1 MKLAVLPFNAAS
13 GARPAMARQLSHFAV
28 EYAQAAIQ
36 EQIGQVNYM
45 AQFDDQGA
53 TRYALV
59 NPSEELNEIEMLTQ
73 LLEQSEFDSL
83 IDGLYRE
90 SELGSELTVR
100 TVNKAG
106 EVSNEH
112 AISITN
118 ATLFTALRELVTYI
132 TKAAGHENVKLEGD
146 MDLFGTDNPE
156 AFLNFMLG
164 FDSVQYIERAQGQV
178 VREFT
183 PQSGFDALQS
193 AVESDADWEAP
204 FLSLLN
210 LARMCTAARIG
221 TAEMIEGAL
230 QNAIS
235 VVPKDARGYFALG
248 EFYGALNE
256 HQKSAEMFE
265 KAIPLDEDEPALYTR
280 LGLAQM
286 NLGMPANAE
295 RNFRKAIDRELEPKP
310 STQYLAD
317 MLVSVGRGHEVPALW
332 KERIEADD
340 QNADAHVRL
349 GIALINTGQ
358 AEEGEKVFDNALE
371 NLEDALVVKR
381 MYAPYLAQKGDMD
394 RALDF
399 YEDCLD
405 VAPTDPGL
413 MYEYAQT
420 LVAANRGFEAPR
432 VLRDMLQLQLEP
444 NLRANVLATLVE
456 TDQPKRAEAVQL
468 AAQKVEE
475 GDVEGALRELRP
487 LKTWLGDYWK
497 MWAVIANAYNA
508 AEEWRDAE
516 EAAVKLVDLYPGCE
530 PAYIEYATALAGQER
545 HEEAYQALAVAL
557 NRIPGSAAIGLNLAM
572 AAKKIGRDD
581 EAKMLAGQLRPAL
594 QQRPDLIQVLD
605 QLEK

>member
-1 MKLAVLPFNAAS
+1 
-13 GARPAMARQLSHFAV
+13 MARQLSHFAV

-59 NPSEELNEIEMLTQ
+59 NPSEQLNEIEMLTQ
-73 LLEQSEFDSL
+73 LLEQSEFDLL
-83 IDGLYRE
+83 IDGLFRE

-106 EVSNEH
+106 EVSNER
-112 AISITN
+112 AISITT

-132 TKAAGHENVKLEGD
+132 TEAAGHENVKLEGD

-193 AVESDADWEAP
+193 AVELDPDWEAP

-221 TAEMIEGAL
+221 TAEIIEAAL
-230 QNAIS
+230 QKAIS
-235 VVPKDARGYFALG
+235 LVPTDARGYFALG

-349 GIALINTGQ
+349 GIALINIGQ
-358 AEEGEKVFDNALE
+358 AEEGEKVFDHALE
-371 NLEDALVVKR
+371 HLEDPLVVKR

-420 LVAANRGFEAPR
+420 LVAANRAFEAPR

-456 TDQPKRAEAVQL
+456 TDQPKRAEAVRL

>member
-1 MKLAVLPFNAAS
+1 
-13 GARPAMARQLSHFAV
+13 MARQLSHFAV

-59 NPSEELNEIEMLTQ
+59 NPSEQLNEIEMLTQ
-73 LLEQSEFDSL
+73 LLEQSEFDLL
-83 IDGLYRE
+83 IDGLFRE
-90 SELGSELTVR
+90 SELGSELTLR

-106 EVSNEH
+106 EVSNER
-112 AISITN
+112 AISITT

-132 TKAAGHENVKLEGD
+132 TEAAGHENVKLEGD

-193 AVESDADWEAP
+193 AVELDPDWEAP

-221 TAEMIEGAL
+221 TAEIIEAAL
-230 QNAIS
+230 QKAIS
-235 VVPKDARGYFALG
+235 LVPTDARGYFALG

-349 GIALINTGQ
+349 GIALINIGQ
-358 AEEGEKVFDNALE
+358 AEEGEKVFDHALE
-371 NLEDALVVKR
+371 HLEDPLVVKR

-420 LVAANRGFEAPR
+420 LVAANRAFEAPR

-456 TDQPKRAEAVQL
+456 TDQPKRAEAVRL

>member
-1 MKLAVLPFNAAS
+1 
-13 GARPAMARQLSHFAV
+13 MARQLSHFAV

-59 NPSEELNEIEMLTQ
+59 NPSEQLNEIEMLTQ
-73 LLEQSEFDSL
+73 LLEQSEFDLL
-83 IDGLYRE
+83 IDGLFRE

-106 EVSNEH
+106 EVSNER
-112 AISITN
+112 AISITT

-193 AVESDADWEAP
+193 AVELDPDWEAP

-221 TAEMIEGAL
+221 TAEIIEAAL
-230 QNAIS
+230 QKAIS
-235 VVPKDARGYFALG
+235 LVPTDARGYFALG

-349 GIALINTGQ
+349 GIALINIGQ
-358 AEEGEKVFDNALE
+358 AEEGEKVFDHALE
-371 NLEDALVVKR
+371 HLEDPLVVKR

-420 LVAANRGFEAPR
+420 LVAANRAFEAPR

-456 TDQPKRAEAVQL
+456 TDQPKRAEAVRL

>member
-1 MKLAVLPFNAAS
+1 
-13 GARPAMARQLSHFAV
+13 MARQLSHFAV

-59 NPSEELNEIEMLTQ
+59 NPSEQLNEIEMLTQ
-73 LLEQSEFDSL
+73 LLEQSEFDLL
-83 IDGLYRE
+83 IDGLFRE
-90 SELGSELTVR
+90 SELGSELTLR

-106 EVSNEH
+106 EVSNER
-112 AISITN
+112 AISITT

-132 TKAAGHENVKLEGD
+132 TEAAGHENVKLEGD

-193 AVESDADWEAP
+193 AVELDPDWEAP

-221 TAEMIEGAL
+221 TAEIIEAAL
-230 QNAIS
+230 QKAIS
-235 VVPKDARGYFALG
+235 VVPTDARGYFALG

-349 GIALINTGQ
+349 GIALINIGQ
-358 AEEGEKVFDNALE
+358 AEEGEKVFDHALE
-371 NLEDALVVKR
+371 HLEDPLVVKR

-420 LVAANRGFEAPR
+420 LVAANRAFEAPR

-456 TDQPKRAEAVQL
+456 TDQPKRAEAVRL